1 LIVLTRTLLL
11 FTVVVWGWTFVA
23 TKICLEFVTPVELL
37 ALRLLVG
44 VPALAVVMLFQKQ
57 RLEFSARDRSRLLL
71 GSVVITVHFL
81 VQITGLNYTSA
92 TNTGWIIAVTPL
104 VIVLL
109 SFLFLKEQIGRNQV
123 AGILLATVGILL
135 LVSKGKFS
143 NLGWLGSVGDWLV
156 LASAHTWALYTVVMR
171 DLSRTRNPLA
181 VTLGILLPGMVV
193 MVGYV
198 GLTSDLSTFVNLP
211 LRPVL
216 ALLFLGIFGTALGQW
231 FWQFGVAR
239 IGAAQSGT
247 FLYIEPF
254 ATTVLAVPLLNEP
267 FGILTALG
275 GLFVL
280 AGVFWAQQQ
289 T

>member
-1 LIVLTRTLLL
+1 LL

-23 TKICLEFVTPVELL
+23 TKICLEFMTPVELL

-44 VPALAVVMLFQKQ
+44 VPALGGIMLVQKQ

-71 GSVVITVHFL
+71 GSVVITLHFL
-81 VQITGLNYTSA
+81 VQITGLRYTSA

-123 AGILLATVGILL
+123 AGILVATVGILL
-135 LVSKGKFS
+135 LVSKGKFA
-143 NLGWLGSVGDWLV
+143 NLGWLGSVGDWLILV
-156 LASAHTWALYTVVMR
+156 SAHTWALYTVVTR

-181 VTLGILLPGMVV
+181 VTLGMLAPAMLITVSYVV
-193 MVGYV
+193 C
-198 GLTSDLSTFVNLP
+198 TSDLSTFVNLP

-231 FWQFGVAR
+231 FWQVGVAKL
-239 IGAAQSGT
+239 GAAKSGT

-254 ATTVLAVPLLNEP
+254 ATTVLAVPLLHEP
-267 FGILTALG
+267 FGLLTGLG
-275 GLFVL
+275 GLLVL

>member
-1 LIVLTRTLLL
+1 MLTRSLLL

-23 TKICLEFVTPVELL
+23 TKICLEFMTPVELL

-44 VPALAVVMLFQKQ
+44 VPALGGVMFFQRQ

-81 VQITGLNYTSA
+81 VQITGLKYTSA

-109 SFLFLKEQIGRNQV
+109 SFLFLGEQIGRNQV
-123 AGILLATVGILL
+123 AGILVATIGILL
-135 LVSKGKFS
+135 LVSKGNFS
-143 NLGWLGSVGDWLV
+143 SLGWLGSLGDWLV
-156 LASAHTWALYTVVMR
+156 LASAHTWALYTVVTR
-171 DLSRTRNPLA
+171 DLSRIRNPLA
-181 VTLGILLPGMVV
+181 VTLAMLLPAMVV
-193 MVGYV
+193 TAVYV
-198 GLTSDLSTFVNLP
+198 VTTSDVSPLVHLP

-216 ALLFLGIFGTALGQW
+216 ALIFLGIFGTALGQW
-231 FWQFGVAR
+231 FWQVGVAK

-254 ATTVLAVPLLNEP
+254 ATTVLAVPLLHEP

-275 GLFVL
+275 GLLVL